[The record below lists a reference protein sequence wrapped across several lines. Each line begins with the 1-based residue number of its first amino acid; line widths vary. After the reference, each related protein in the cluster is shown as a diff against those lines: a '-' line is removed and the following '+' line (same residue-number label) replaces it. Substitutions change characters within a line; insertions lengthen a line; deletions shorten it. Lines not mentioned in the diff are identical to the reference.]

1 MKLKQVLLIV
11 GISAFSAVGSV
22 AIYNKITQNKT
33 AHIGSADNGLPANY
47 AGYFDGKKFS
57 PADPV
62 DLTKAA
68 STAAPA
74 VVHIKT
80 KIPAKKITNDLPRR
94 RSMLDDFFGDVFG
107 EYGPNIIPEQRA
119 SGSGV
124 IISEDGYIVTNN
136 HVITNEST
144 GVSPRRV

>member
-11 GISAFSAVGSV
+11 AISAASAVGSV
-22 AIYNKITQNKT
+22 ALYNKFTANKLAGVGT
-33 AHIGSADNGLPANY
+33 TENGMPANY
-47 AGYFDGKKFS
+47 AGYFGGKSFA

-68 STAAPA
+68 AAATPA

-80 KIPAKKITNDLPRR
+80 KIPAKKISNDLPRR
-94 RSMLDDFFGDVFG
+94 RSSMDDFFDNFFGGD
-107 EYGPNIIPEQRA
+107 YGPNIIPEQRA

-124 IISEDGYIVTNN
+124 
-136 HVITNEST
+136 
-144 GVSPRRV
+144 